1 MGMIGNSLAQGLI
14 SGANIQDGT
23 VDTPDI
29 KDSAVTAAKIASAV
43 VTPAKMDFSAG
54 TANGVLFLN
63 GSKVASSGSGLTLD
77 SSSNL
82 SLLGTFTIGNAG
94 VASGIIN
101 SADSLFFNIDS
112 DNNDGTNA
120 NFFAWGRDAT
130 TTSATRLMTLN
141 AIGYLAIGDQ
151 TSPTTRVDIRGT
163 SANVA
168 STVQIVGTGVS
179 TLLLGQNSDG
189 GVVRGQGGNN
199 CLTFWTGGAGDTAA
213 GGSGTERARIDSG
226 GNFGIGSAPISS
238 RLTVKGDWVSG
249 HATVKALPA
258 TSFAGGGLAGYGI
271 FDSDG
276 TTRKFYLA
284 ATANDSQIWGEHNA
298 PMVFATNN
306 IERFR
311 IDASGYTLVGGTS
324 SVGSPVG
331 RLQVWENS
339 NSNSYVAIDVRS
351 VQASSTAG
359 TRGCTTTIIE
369 GSGGNSGSS
378 GNVAIKF
385 HHNDYNNLSGHLS
398 FWTKNDSNTQLQRLT
413 VGHDG
418 TITFNAYG
426 SGSLST
432 NASGVVLASD
442 GRFKVKT
449 RGIQNALDAV
459 VQLGQLATFYRWD
472 EHSPW
477 HTEYEELGWFAQDVA
492 SIIPE
497 ASPEP
502 ESPLEIGEDGKP
514 YTLRYKNYQDR
525 AILAY
530 MAKAIE
536 ELKAEFDA
544 YKEAHP

>member
-1 MGMIGNSLAQGLI
+1 MGMIGNTLAQGLI

-43 VTPAKMDFSAG
+43 ITPAKMDFSAG
-54 TANGVLFLN
+54 TANGVLYLN
-63 GSKVASSGSGLTLD
+63 GSKVASSGSGLV
-77 SSSNL
+77 
-82 SLLGTFTIGNAG
+82 F
-94 VASGIIN
+94 
-101 SADSLFFNIDS
+101 
-112 DNNDGTNA
+112 DGTNFGIGTSSPSTQLHVYKNAVGAA
-120 NFFAWGRDAT
+120 NLFLENAS
-130 TTSATRLMTLN
+130 TSA
-141 AIGYLAIGDQ
+141 GSYG
-151 TSPTTRVDIRGT
+151 
-163 SANVA
+163 
-168 STVQIVGTGVS
+168 TVQFNAGTVTS
-179 TLLLGQNSDG
+179 QLFSD
-189 GVVRGQGGNN
+189 
-199 CLTFWTGGAGDTAA
+199 AA
-213 GGSGTERARIDSG
+213 GGVYTAGAVLRTTSNHPLIFGTNSAERARIDASGNLLVGTTAASDWSSPGRGLLEVNGSSTALIGLKTGGTKRGYIYTQGTDIIFNADTGAMTVQSGTSQPVIFATNATERARIDS
-226 GNFGIGSAPISS
+226 
-238 RLTVKGDWVSG
+238 
-249 HATVKALPA
+249 
-258 TSFAGGGLAGYGI
+258 
-271 FDSDG
+271 
-276 TTRKFYLA
+276 
-284 ATANDSQIWGEHNA
+284 
-298 PMVFATNN
+298 
-306 IERFR
+306 
-311 IDASGYTLVGGTS
+311 SGYALIGGTG

-351 VQASSTAG
+351 VQANSTAG
-359 TRGCTTTIIE
+359 TRGCTTTMIQ
-369 GSGGNSGSS
+369 GSGGNTGSS

-432 NASGVVLASD
+432 NASGVVSASD
-442 GRFKVKT
+442 GRFKTKT
-449 RGIQNALDAV
+449 RGIQNALGAV

-472 EHSPW
+472 EDSPW

-492 SIIPE
+492 SVIPE

-502 ESPLEIGEDGKP
+502 ESPLETGEDGKP

>member
-63 GSKVASSGSGLTLD
+63 GSKVVSSGSGLTFN
-77 SSSNL
+77 SSGF
-82 SLLGTFTIGNAG
+82 LGVG
-94 VASGIIN
+94 
-101 SADSLFFNIDS
+101 
-112 DNNDGTNA
+112 
-120 NFFAWGRDAT
+120 
-130 TTSATRLMTLN
+130 
-141 AIGYLAIGDQ
+141 Q
-151 TSPTTRVDIRGT
+151 TSPAWSIDILADTGNLLVNQTRARVIDAERNLGGIVGGGYSTGTTIVSGAQITFASTGAWSST
-163 SANVA
+163 SAPSYMA
-168 STVQIVGTGVS
+168 FSTTPSGS
-179 TLLLGQNSDG
+179 TTL
-189 GVVRGQGGNN
+189 
-199 CLTFWTGGAGDTAA
+199 
-213 GGSGTERARIDSG
+213 TERARIDSS
-226 GNFGIGSAPISS
+226 GNFGIGGAPING
-238 RLTVKGDWVSG
+238 RLFVKGDWVSG

-276 TTRKFYLA
+276 TTRKFYIA

-432 NASGVVLASD
+432 NASGVVSASD
-442 GRFKVKT
+442 GRFKTKT
-449 RGIQNALDAV
+449 RSIENALDAV

-472 EHSPW
+472 EDSPW

-492 SIIPE
+492 SVIPE